1 MQIFVCEYRKR
12 RCRKPKAGNVTEVLY
27 DLLVIGGGVNG
38 VGIARD
44 AVGRGLSVLLCE
56 KNDLAGATSS
66 ASTKLIH
73 GGLRYLEYYEF
84 RLVREALMEREVL
97 LRSAPHIIRPLRFV
111 LPHDRSMRPAW
122 MVRIGLFLY
131 DHLGGRKI
139 LPASHGL
146 KLRGGAIG
154 RVLRPELTR
163 GFEYSDC
170 WVDDA
175 RLVALAALD
184 ARERGAEILTRTAC
198 VVAKRE
204 GDRWTATLRADD
216 GTERQVAARGLVNA
230 GGPWVR
236 HVLNDTVG
244 LPGASKVRLVKGS
257 HIVVPR
263 LYDGPEAFILQ
274 NADRRIVFVI
284 PYEGKFSLIGT
295 TDLDYQGDPTG
306 ASITPEETAYLCE
319 AVGRCFTA
327 GPTPDDVV
335 WSYAGVRP
343 LYDDGSSSASEAT
356 RDYVLE
362 LDAPAGQAPALS
374 VFGGKITT
382 FRRLSEHA
390 LEKLAPVM
398 AITGKPWTAT
408 AALPGGDIPDADFE
422 SFLARLRAAR
432 PWLPEALARRLA
444 RAYGTRVDR
453 LLGTSQS
460 LEDLGRDFGAGL
472 TEAELEYLADQEWA
486 RTADDVLWRRSK
498 LGLHI
503 PAAAHGA
510 IDDWLRARNSQP
522 RERAAS

>member
-12 RCRKPKAGNVTEVLY
+12 RCRRAEAGNVTEVLY

-97 LRSAPHIIRPLRFV
+97 LRAAPHIIRPMRFV

-139 LPASHGL
+139 LPASHGVN
-146 KLRGGAIG
+146 LRNGAMG

-170 WVDDA
+170 SVDDA
-175 RLVALAALD
+175 RMVALTALD

-198 VVAKRE
+198 ISARRE
-204 GDRWTATLRADD
+204 GNRWVAVLRGDD
-216 GTERQVAARGLVNA
+216 GVERQVAARGLVNA
-230 GGPWVR
+230 GGPWVKQ
-236 HVLNDTVG
+236 VLHDTVG

-257 HIVVPR
+257 HIVVPK

-295 TDLDYQGDPTG
+295 TDLDFHGDPTG
-306 ASITPEETAYLCE
+306 AAITPEETAYLCE

-362 LDAPAGQAPALS
+362 LDAPSGQAPALS

-382 FRRLSEHA
+382 SRRLSEHA
-390 LEKLAPVM
+390 IEKLAPVM
-398 AITGKPWTAT
+398 AIKGKPWTAT
-408 AALPGGDIPDADFE
+408 APLPGGDIPDADFE
-422 SFLARLRAAR
+422 AFLTKIRAAR

-444 RAYGTRVDR
+444 RAYGTRIDR
-453 LLGTSQS
+453 LLGEAQS

-486 RTADDVLWRRSK
+486 RTEEDVLWRRSK

-510 IDDWLRARNSQP
+510 IGDWLRARNSQP
-522 RERAAS
+522 GERAAS